1 MFIGKTSKSIPLPEP
16 ADASHGNV
24 VAAAATEAARW
35 TTAIRDFERR
45 KCIVYVTD
53 HYAPPP
59 PPASLPPTNPHHG
72 HDASKR
78 PRRDPHTQSDVSAST
93 IHTSSQQQRRDPAYY
108 NLHLGRR
115 ADDTDILATYLAK
128 GKTGDQ
134 EAQARLG
141 RFWDPSTIAT
151 DMQQANPAAANTP
164 GHSAKRRDAPSSD

>member
-59 PPASLPPTNPHHG
+59 SAASPPPINPPHG
-72 HDASKR
+72 HDPNKR
-78 PRRDPHTQSDVSAST
+78 SRRDPHTQSDDSAST
-93 IHTSSQQQRRDPAYY
+93 IHISSQQRRRDPAYY
-108 NLHLGRR
+108 NLNLATR
-115 ADDTDILATYLAK
+115 ADDTDILATLLAK
-128 GKTGDQ
+128 GKIGDQ
-134 EAQARLG
+134 EAHARLG
-141 RFWDPSTIAT
+141 RFGDPSTLTT
-151 DMQQANPAAANTP
+151 DMQQASTAAANTP
-164 GHSAKRRDAPSSD
+164 GNSAKRRNAPSSD